1 MAKTRVGKISHYF
14 SKIGVAVVEV
24 EAPLKVGDK
33 ISIEGGTTKFEQTV
47 SSMQVDRE
55 AIKSA
60 KKGDS
65 VGMKVDSEVKPGD
78 VVYKL

>member
-1 MAKTRVGKISHYF
+1 MVKTKVGRISHYF
-14 SKIGVAVVEV
+14 SKIGVAVVVV
-24 EAPLKVGDK
+24 EAPLKIGDK

-47 SSMQVDRE
+47 SSMQIDKE
-55 AIKSA
+55 AIKAA

-65 VGMKVDSEVKPGD
+65 VGMKVDSEVKPND

>member
-1 MAKTRVGKISHYF
+1 MVKTRVGRISHYF
-14 SKIGVAVVEV
+14 SKIGVAVVVV
-24 EAPLKVGDK
+24 EASLKIGDK

-47 SSMQVDRE
+47 SSMQVDKE
-55 AIKSA
+55 AIKAA

-65 VGMKVDSEVKPGD
+65 VGMKVDSEVKPND

>member
-1 MAKTRVGKISHYF
+1 MVKTRAGRISHYF
-14 SKIGVAVVEV
+14 SKIGVAVVVV
-24 EAPLKVGDK
+24 EAPLKIGDK

-47 SSMQVDRE
+47 SSMQVDKE
-55 AIKSA
+55 AVKTA

-65 VGMKVDSEVKPGD
+65 VGMKVDSEVKPSD